1 LAHLLTLAHWRLVQH
16 FSQLAQPMCAGYKL
30 NPYPF
35 HENHV
40 EQLLLAVSRSLIAAK
55 YLPAKPVTSEIFLVV
70 SWLISL
76 G

>member
-1 LAHLLTLAHWRLVQH
+1 MRLGQY
-16 FSQLAQPMCAGYKL
+16 FFQLAQPISEGYKL

-35 HENHV
+35 HESHA
-40 EQLLLAVSRSLIAAK
+40 ELFPLAVSRRSQTAAK
-55 YLPAKPVTSEIFLVV
+55 YPTVRPVTSEIFLVV